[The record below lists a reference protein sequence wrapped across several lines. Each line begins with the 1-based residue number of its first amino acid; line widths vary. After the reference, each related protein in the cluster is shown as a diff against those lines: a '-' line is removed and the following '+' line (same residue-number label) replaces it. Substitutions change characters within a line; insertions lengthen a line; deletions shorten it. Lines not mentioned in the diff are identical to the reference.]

1 MTTMTTPRREMMVTQ
16 AQISHDFY
24 QHVKENAAKR
34 KHKADYFKP
43 FWKTKKGHWKLIYP
57 DIDDIEGSN
66 CMLTV
71 QCLDCGAVIQRDARR
86 WLVDRNQRGCR
97 NCRDYSRV
105 VENAKAIEAR
115 GFKVLSTDKFK
126 RNHRVYTI
134 KCQKCGMAFEQLDCN
149 LRRWIKNGAKCP
161 GCLNKDLPLNAIRI
175 RKARTEAGL
184 TYSELGEKVG
194 YSGSRVKSIA
204 NNISYSEEVA
214 EFIADAA
221 ERIAKEKQ

>member
-1 MTTMTTPRREMMVTQ
+1 MVTQ

-43 FWKTKKGHWKLIYP
+43 FWKTKKGNWKLIYP

-66 CMLTV
+66 CVLTV
-71 QCLDCGAVIQRDARR
+71 ECLDCGAVIMRDAHH
-86 WLVDRNQRGCR
+86 WLVDRNQSGCK
-97 NCRDYSRV
+97 NCRAHRRV

-134 KCQKCGMAFEQLDCN
+134 KCQKCGLAFEQLDCN
-149 LRRWIKNGAKCP
+149 IKRWIKNGAKCP
-161 GCLNKDLPLNAIRI
+161 GCLNKNLPLNAIRI
-175 RKARTEAGL
+175 RKARIEAGV
-184 TYSELGEKVG
+184 TYLELGEKAN
-194 YSGSRVKSIA
+194 YSESRVKGIA
-204 NNISYSEEVA
+204 NNIGYSEEVA
-214 EFIADAA
+214 EFIADVA
-221 ERIAKEKQ
+221 EKIAKEKQ

>member
-1 MTTMTTPRREMMVTQ
+1 MVTQ
-16 AQISHDFY
+16 DQISHDFY
-24 QHVKENAAKR
+24 QRVKENAAAR

-43 FWKTKKGHWKLIYP
+43 FWKTKKGHWELIYP

-71 QCLDCGAVIQRDARR
+71 ECLDCGAVIMRDARH
-86 WLVDRNQRGCR
+86 WLVDRNQSGCR
-97 NCRDYSRV
+97 NCRTHRSV

-134 KCQKCGMAFEQLDCN
+134 KCQKCGLAFEQLDCN

-161 GCLNKDLPLNAIRI
+161 GCLNKNLPLNAIRI
-175 RKARTEAGL
+175 RKACIEAGV

-194 YSGSRVKSIA
+194 YSLSRVKSIA
-204 NNISYSEEVA
+204 NNIGYNEETA
-214 EFIADAA
+214 KRIADIA
-221 ERIAKEKQ
+221 EQMVKIDIQL